1 MTGSN
6 KGRSGGRILVDQLE
20 IHGAKMA
27 FGVPGESYLPVL
39 DALFDSPIRYI
50 VCRQEGG
57 AAMMAEAY
65 GKLTG
70 EPGICM
76 VTRGPGAT
84 NASHGLHIAQQDST
98 PLILLIGQV
107 GRGMLERGAFQ
118 EVDYRR
124 TFGQFAKWVAEI
136 DRPER
141 IPEFL
146 SRAFHTATA
155 GRPGPVVLSLPED
168 MLAETATCE
177 DAACYQRV
185 LAHPG
190 AADLAYI
197 RDSLE
202 AAQRPLF
209 ILGGSGW
216 SRSAVEDLQAF
227 AEANAL
233 PVAVS
238 FRRQDRFDN
247 EHPNYVGDIG
257 IGVNPKLR
265 QRVRES
271 DLLVL
276 LGTRMGEM
284 STDGYELLAIPRPH
298 QKLIHVMTGSEE
310 LGRVYQADRL
320 IQAAPGP
327 LAAALRDMPAISDPP
342 WGDSLRA
349 ARADFIAHTRP
360 PETPGK
366 LQMGRVMQILRERVG
381 SDAIVSNGAGNYS
394 VWPNRF
400 HRYRIF
406 PSILGP
412 TSGSMGYGTPAA
424 VAAKLVFPER
434 PVICFAG
441 DGCFLMNGQE
451 LATAVQYK
459 LRILFLVVV
468 NNMYG
473 TIRMHQER
481 SYPGRVLGTDLVNPD
496 FAALARAYGA
506 WGAKAEDDAEF
517 EAAFEESRKQ
527 GGPSLIELKIDPEVL
542 TVSQSLSEIREA
554 AQKAAAASSE

>member
-276 LGTRMGEM
+276 LGTRMG
-284 STDGYELLAIPRPH
+284 
-298 QKLIHVMTGSEE
+298 
-310 LGRVYQADRL
+310 
-320 IQAAPGP
+320 
-327 LAAALRDMPAISDPP
+327 
-342 WGDSLRA
+342 
-349 ARADFIAHTRP
+349 
-360 PETPGK
+360 
-366 LQMGRVMQILRERVG
+366 
-381 SDAIVSNGAGNYS
+381 
-394 VWPNRF
+394 
-400 HRYRIF
+400 
-406 PSILGP
+406 
-412 TSGSMGYGTPAA
+412 
-424 VAAKLVFPER
+424 
-434 PVICFAG
+434 
-441 DGCFLMNGQE
+441 
-451 LATAVQYK
+451 
-459 LRILFLVVV
+459 
-468 NNMYG
+468 
-473 TIRMHQER
+473 
-481 SYPGRVLGTDLVNPD
+481 
-496 FAALARAYGA
+496 
-506 WGAKAEDDAEF
+506 
-517 EAAFEESRKQ
+517 
-527 GGPSLIELKIDPEVL
+527 
-542 TVSQSLSEIREA
+542 
-554 AQKAAAASSE
+554 